1 MSEQNII
8 NKAYSTEI
16 DELSDLKNYVGK
28 EVGLSEW
35 TIITQD
41 QINTF
46 AKITDDNQW
55 IHISPELCEKHSP
68 YKKPVA
74 HGFLILSLA
83 PKFCYETLKL
93 NNVSMAVNYGCDKVR
108 FMNATRVN
116 SSIRARISVI
126 SCEDIK
132 GGIKYKLKIIYE
144 LKDQE
149 KPACVAEFISIAYK

>member
-1 MSEQNII
+1 MSEQNFI
-8 NKAYSTEI
+8 NKPYSTEI
-16 DELSDLKNYVGK
+16 NELSDLKNQIGK

-41 QINTF
+41 QIDAF

-55 IHISPELCEKHSP
+55 IHINPELCKKHSP

-74 HGFLILSLA
+74 HGFLVLSLA
-83 PKFCYETLKL
+83 PKFCYETLKF
-93 NNVSMAVNYGCDKVR
+93 NNVSMGVNYGCDKVR

-116 SSIRARISVI
+116 SSIRARIFLI
-126 SCEDIK
+126 SCEQIE
-132 GGIKYKLKIIYE
+132 GGSRYKLKIIYE

-149 KPACVAEFISIAYK
+149 KPACVAEFIAIAYR

>member
-55 IHISPELCEKHSP
+55 IHISPELCKKHSP

-74 HGFLILSLA
+74 HGFLVLSLA
-83 PKFCYETLKL
+83 PKFCYETLKF
-93 NNVSMAVNYGCDKVR
+93 NNVSMGVNYGCDKVR

-116 SSIRARISVI
+116 SSIRARIFLI
-126 SCEDIK
+126 SCEQIE
-132 GGIKYKLKIIYE
+132 GGSRYKLKIIYE

-149 KPACVAEFISIAYK
+149 KPACVAEFIAIAYR